1 VRTERAGVKC
11 RHQERSATALEMIW
25 DLGFEG
31 VAFMSFRSLRNKLLV
46 LIILLSLL
54 PLVGISLFSYFV
66 GSKQIAEDRIKLAL
80 ENKAQDT
87 ADKIDLLLRAQ
98 EQDMPAM
105 ANTFSLIYPSFGV
118 QDRVSMIRL
127 LDNYCFNHEVYIDV
141 LAVIDARGDIL
152 AINTRD
158 RSDEL
163 LAPEACDRVMRENVR
178 DFPAEKELFDRSISG
193 LSSHHDWYQSTLVRQ
208 LYDYRNKD
216 VSHQYNIAFSEP
228 ISNPKTGE
236 VVGVW
241 VAVINWSYIQDIL
254 DTVESDLAHR
264 DLKTGYAFMYA
275 KDANTIIAHKYRM
288 NRSGS
293 EPLQEYPPSGRNLYS
308 TRIVEDHGLANLH
321 DAIMRHVRSFAYEFP
336 TGNRKISGIAEIND
350 DRFGWIVGVGIDETD
365 IFRPIRNMTWEL
377 AGATVLLAAL
387 VVFFTF
393 VVAQGITVPLRNV
406 IRTAKTIAQGDLNQR
421 VAIRS
426 ADEVGMLGAAFNDMA
441 HSLEARETQLQELNR
456 NLENMVRQ
464 RTQELESSHD
474 ALKKAYLDL
483 QNTQEQL
490 VQTEKMASLG
500 QLVAGIAHEI
510 KNPLN
515 FIYGNTGFLSEYTR
529 KLQNLLEAYDRLPSL
544 SKEDRASITAMK
556 ERLNYE
562 FIREDLRTL
571 IENFTE
577 GASRINTIVSDL
589 RTFSRMDSDTISEI
603 DVHASIEISLN
614 LLRNQYKER
623 VEIHREYGSIPK
635 IHGYSGKLGQVF
647 MNLLSNAFHAIGNKG
662 DVWIR
667 TRADDGFVQV
677 DVEDNGQGI
686 ARENLTRIFEP
697 FFTTKTV
704 GQGTGLGLSIS
715 YGIIEQHHG
724 KILVS
729 SAAGKG
735 TIFTVRLPINQEK
748 AAD

>member
-1 VRTERAGVKC
+1 
-11 RHQERSATALEMIW
+11 
-25 DLGFEG
+25 
-31 VAFMSFRSLRNKLLV
+31 MSFRSLRNKLLV

-54 PLVGISLFSYFV
+54 PLVGISLFSYFF
-66 GSKQIAEDRIKLAL
+66 GKNQIAEDRVKLAL

-118 QDRVSMIRL
+118 RDRVSMIRL

-141 LAVIDARGDIL
+141 LAVVNARGEIL
-152 AINTRD
+152 AINTHD
-158 RSDEL
+158 RSGETL
-163 LAPEACDRVMRENVR
+163 PPEACDRAMRQNIR
-178 DFPAEKELFDRSISG
+178 DFPAEKELFTRSISG

-228 ISNPKTGE
+228 ISNPTTGE

-241 VAVINWSYIQDIL
+241 IAVINWSYIQDIL

-293 EPLQEYPPSGRNLYS
+293 EPLQEYPPNGRNLYS
-308 TRIVEDHGLANLH
+308 TRIVEDHGLVNLH
-321 DAIMRHVRSFAYEFP
+321 DAIMRQMHSFAYEFP
-336 TGNRKISGIAEIND
+336 AGNRKISGIAELND

-365 IFRPIRNMTWEL
+365 IFRPIHNMTWWL
-377 AGATVLLAAL
+377 SGATVLLAAL

-393 VVAQGITVPLRNV
+393 IVAQGITVPLQNV

-426 ADEVGMLGAAFNDMA
+426 SDEVGMLGATFNDMA
-441 HSLEARETQLQELNR
+441 RALEARENQLQELNR

-483 QNTQEQL
+483 QSTQEQL

-544 SKEDRASITAMK
+544 SAEDRANIGAMK
-556 ERLNYE
+556 ESLNYE

-577 GASRINTIVSDL
+577 GAARINTIVSDL

-623 VEIHREYGSIPK
+623 VEIHKEYGSIPK
-635 IHGYSGKLGQVF
+635 IRGYSGKLGQVF
-647 MNLLSNAFHAIGNKG
+647 MNLLSNAFHAIANKG

-686 ARENLTRIFEP
+686 ARENLKRIFEP

-724 KILVS
+724 KIMVS

-735 TIFTVRLPINQEK
+735 TIFTVRLPINLEK
-748 AAD
+748 AAG

>member
-1 VRTERAGVKC
+1 VSSAGIG
-11 RHQERSATALEMIW
+11 ERSATALETIW
-25 DLGFEG
+25 DLEFEG
-31 VAFMSFRSLRNKLLV
+31 VAFMFFRSLRNKLLV

-105 ANTFSLIYPSFGV
+105 ANTFSLIYPSFGA
-118 QDRVSMIRL
+118 QDRASMIQL
-127 LDNYCFNHEVYIDV
+127 VDNYCFNHEVYIDV
-141 LAVIDARGDIL
+141 LAVVDARGEIL

-158 RSDEL
+158 RSDKP
-163 LAPEACDRVMRENVR
+163 LAPEACDRVLRENVR
-178 DFPAEKELFDRSISG
+178 EFPAEKELFDRSITG

-208 LYDYRNKD
+208 LYDYRDKD

-228 ISNPKTGE
+228 ISNPKSGE

-241 VAVINWSYIQDIL
+241 IAVINWSYIQEIL

-275 KDANTIIAHKYRM
+275 KDANTIIAHKYRL

-293 EPLQEYPPSGRNLYS
+293 EPLQEYPASGRNLYS

-321 DAIMRHVRSFAYEFP
+321 NAIMRQTRSFAYEFP
-336 TGNRKISGIAEIND
+336 AGNKKISGIAEIND

-365 IFRPIRNMTWEL
+365 IYRPIRNMKWVL

-393 VVAQGITVPLRNV
+393 IVAQGITVPLRNV

-421 VAIRS
+421 VAIHS
-426 ADEVGMLGAAFNDMA
+426 SDEVGMLGSTFNDMA
-441 HSLEARETQLQELNR
+441 RSLEARETQLQELNR

-544 SKEDRASITAMK
+544 SSEDRANIAAMK
-556 ERLNYE
+556 ENLNYE

-577 GASRINTIVSDL
+577 GAARINTIVSDL

-635 IHGYSGKLGQVF
+635 IRGYSGKLGQVF
-647 MNLLSNAFHAIGNKG
+647 MNLLSNAFHAIANKG

-686 ARENLTRIFEP
+686 ARENLKRIFEP

-748 AAD
+748 AAG

>member
-1 VRTERAGVKC
+1 
-11 RHQERSATALEMIW
+11 
-25 DLGFEG
+25 
-31 VAFMSFRSLRNKLLV
+31 MSFRSLRNKLLV

-66 GSKQIAEDRIKLAL
+66 GSYQIAEDRIKLAL

-105 ANTFSLIYPSFGV
+105 ASTFSLIYPSFGV
-118 QDRVSMIRL
+118 QDRVSMIQL

-141 LAVIDARGDIL
+141 LAVVDARGEIL

-158 RSDEL
+158 RSDKPL
-163 LAPEACDRVMRENVR
+163 GPEACDRAMRENIR
-178 DFPAEKELFDRSISG
+178 DFPAERELFDRSISG

-228 ISNPKTGE
+228 ISNPKSGE

-241 VAVINWSYIQDIL
+241 IAVINWSYIQEIL

-275 KDANTIIAHKYRM
+275 KDANTIIAHKYRL

-308 TRIVEDHGLANLH
+308 TRIVEDHGLTNLH
-321 DAIMRHVRSFAYEFP
+321 EAIMRQTRSFAYEFP
-336 TGNRKISGIAEIND
+336 VGNKKISGIAEIND

-365 IFRPIRNMTWEL
+365 IFRPIRNIKWWL

-387 VVFFTF
+387 AVFFTF

-421 VAIRS
+421 VAIHS
-426 ADEVGMLGAAFNDMA
+426 SDEVGMLGATFNDMA
-441 HSLEARETQLQELNR
+441 SALEVRETQLQELNR
-456 NLENMVRQ
+456 NLEDMVRQ

-529 KLQNLLEAYDRLPSL
+529 KLLNLLEAYDRLPSL
-544 SKEDRASITAMK
+544 SKEDRTSMAAMK
-556 ERLNYE
+556 ESLNYE

-577 GASRINTIVSDL
+577 GAARINTIVSDL

-623 VEIHREYGSIPK
+623 VEIHKEYGSIPK
-635 IHGYSGKLGQVF
+635 IRGYSGKLGQVF
-647 MNLLSNAFHAIGNKG
+647 MNLLSNAFHAITDKG

-686 ARENLTRIFEP
+686 ARENLKRIFEP

-748 AAD
+748 AAE